1 MMNDRDPFFRAVA
14 LMRAGTSPAPTVS
27 FVVQGIFFVERFR
40 MLRRFVVIVCGLL
53 VSGVAALPQGGKVSP
68 ALASL
73 VETERAF
80 ARRCGEV
87 GVRDSFIE
95 FFAEDGVNFMP
106 APTKTREAFMKRP
119 AQTTRTATLNWRP
132 AYADVSLAG
141 DLGYTTGPVVQTD
154 NARKN
159 PPRYSYYFSVW
170 RKQRDGSWKVELD
183 LGVETPADD
192 PSPFRAA
199 PQTGWRQGRAK
210 TDPAAAGVELMRI
223 EREFSQVS
231 ESRGVTRAFASYGS
245 EAGRLHRNGLM
256 PVEGTRAVGAYLSQ
270 KVSKYS
276 WQPTHAGVAASNDL
290 GYTYGSYELAWAQ
303 KPGATERGYY
313 ARVWKRDAK
322 GRWKVVADITHPVA
336 PEQK

>member
-1 MMNDRDPFFRAVA
+1 MRRCVA
-14 LMRAGTSPAPTVS
+14 
-27 FVVQGIFFVERFR
+27 I
-40 MLRRFVVIVCGLL
+40 ICGLL
-53 VSGVAALPQGGKVSP
+53 ALGVAALPQGEKVSP

-73 VETERAF
+73 VEAERAF

-119 AQTTRTATLNWRP
+119 AQTTRNATLNWRP

-141 DLGYTTGPVVQTD
+141 DLGYTTGPVVITD
-154 NARKN
+154 NSPQKN

-183 LGVETPADD
+183 LGIETPTGD
-192 PSPFRAA
+192 PSAFRPA

-210 TDPAAAGVELMRI
+210 PDPAVASVELMKT
-223 EREFSQVS
+223 EREFSAMS
-231 ESRGVTRAFASYGS
+231 ESRGVVKAFDSYGA

-256 PVEGTRAVGAYLSQ
+256 PVEGAVAVRAYLSRN
-270 KVSKYS
+270 VSKYS
-276 WQPTHAGVAASNDL
+276 WQPTHAGVADSNDL
-290 GYTYGSYELAWAQ
+290 GYSYGSYELTWTQ
-303 KPGATERGYY
+303 TSNATERGYY

>member
-1 MMNDRDPFFRAVA
+1 MM
-14 LMRAGTSPAPTVS
+14 
-27 FVVQGIFFVERFR
+27 
-40 MLRRFVVIVCGLL
+40 RRFVAIICGLL
-53 VSGVAALPQGGKVSP
+53 ALTVAALPRGEKVSP
-68 ALASL
+68 ALAAL

-119 AQTTRTATLNWRP
+119 APTTRTATLNWRP

-154 NARKN
+154 NAQKN

-170 RKQRDGSWKVELD
+170 RKQLDGSWKVELD
-183 LGVETPADD
+183 LGIETPTDD
-192 PSPFRAA
+192 PSAFRPA
-199 PQTGWRQGRAK
+199 PQTGWKPRGAK
-210 TDPAAAGVELMRI
+210 TDPAVAVVELMKT
-223 EREFSQVS
+223 EREFSALS
-231 ESRGVTRAFASYGS
+231 ESGGVVKAFGSYGS

-256 PVEGTRAVGAYLSQ
+256 PVEGAVAVRAYLSQ

-276 WQPTHAGVAASNDL
+276 WQPTHAGVADSNDL
-290 GYTYGSYELAWAQ
+290 GYSYGSYELTWTQ
-303 KPGATERGYY
+303 GATEKGYY

>member
-1 MMNDRDPFFRAVA
+1 M
-14 LMRAGTSPAPTVS
+14 
-27 FVVQGIFFVERFR
+27 
-40 MLRRFVVIVCGLL
+40 RRFVVIVCGLL
-53 VSGVAALPQGGKVSP
+53 ALTVAALPQGEKLPP

-73 VETERAF
+73 VESERAF
-80 ARRCGEV
+80 ARRCVEV

-119 AQTTRTATLNWRP
+119 AQTARTATLNWRP

-141 DLGYTTGPVVQTD
+141 DLGYTTGPVVLTD
-154 NARKN
+154 NAGKN

-183 LGVETPADD
+183 LGIETPADD
-192 PSPFRAA
+192 PSEFRAA
-199 PQTGWRQGRAK
+199 PQTGWKPGRAK
-210 TDPAAAGVELMRI
+210 TDRAAAGVELMRI
-223 EREFSQVS
+223 EREFSQAS
-231 ESRGVTRAFASYGS
+231 ASRGVARAFESYGS
-245 EAGRLHRNGLM
+245 EAGRLHRNGVM
-256 PVEGTRAVGAYLSQ
+256 PVDGAAAVRSYLSQ

-276 WQPTHAGVAASNDL
+276 WQPTHAGVAASDDL
-290 GYTYGSYELAWAQ
+290 GYSYGSYELTWALA
-303 KPGATERGYY
+303 PGATEKGYY

>member
-1 MMNDRDPFFRAVA
+1 MLGRLVA
-14 LMRAGTSPAPTVS
+14 
-27 FVVQGIFFVERFR
+27 I
-40 MLRRFVVIVCGLL
+40 ICGLL
-53 VSGVAALPQGGKVSP
+53 ALTVAALSQGEKVSP

-73 VETERAF
+73 VESERAF

-106 APTKTREAFMKRP
+106 APTKTREAFLKRP
-119 AQTTRTATLNWRP
+119 AQTARTATLNWRP

-154 NARKN
+154 NSGKN
-159 PPRYSYYFSVW
+159 PPRHSYYFSVW
-170 RKQRDGSWKVELD
+170 RKQRDGKWRVELD
-183 LGVETPADD
+183 LGIETPTDD
-192 PSPFRAA
+192 PSEFRPA
-199 PQTGWRQGRAK
+199 PQTGWKPVRTK
-210 TDPAAAGVELMRI
+210 TDPDGARVELMQV
-223 EREFSQVS
+223 ERDFSS
-231 ESRGVTRAFASYGS
+231 ASGARGVAKAFASYGS
-245 EAGRLHRNGLM
+245 EAARLHRNGVM
-256 PVEGTRAVGAYLSQ
+256 PVEGARAVRSYLAQ

-276 WQPTHAGVAASNDL
+276 WQPAHAGVADSNDL
-290 GYTYGSYELAWAQ
+290 GYTYGSYELTWARVA
-303 KPGATERGYY
+303 GATERGYY

>member
-1 MMNDRDPFFRAVA
+1 MRCIAVILCLLA
-14 LMRAGTSPAPTVS
+14 SAAP
-27 FVVQGIFFVERFR
+27 
-40 MLRRFVVIVCGLL
+40 
-53 VSGVAALPQGGKVSP
+53 ALPQGEKISP

-73 VETERAF
+73 VESERAF

-106 APTKTREAFMKRP
+106 APTKTREAFLKRP
-119 AQTTRTATLNWRP
+119 APATRTTTLDWRP

-141 DLGYTTGPVVQTD
+141 DLGYTTGPVVLTD

-159 PPRYSYYFSVW
+159 PPRHSYYFSVW
-170 RKQRDGSWKVELD
+170 RKQRDGAWKVELD

-192 PSPFRAA
+192 PSSLRAA
-199 PQTGWRQGRAK
+199 PRTGWRPGRAE
-210 TDPAAAGVELMRI
+210 TDPAAGRVELMRV
-223 EREFSQVS
+223 EREFSAES
-231 ESRGVTRAFASYGS
+231 ETRGVLKAFADYG
-245 EAGRLHRNGLM
+245 ADAARLHRNGVM
-256 PVEGTRAVGAYLSQ
+256 PVEGAAAVRSYLSR

-276 WQPTHAGVAASNDL
+276 WRPEHAGVAASNDL
-290 GYTYGSYELAWAQ
+290 GYTYGSYELTWAR
-303 KPGATERGYY
+303 KPDAAERGYY

-322 GRWKVVADITHPVA
+322 GRWRVVADITHPVA